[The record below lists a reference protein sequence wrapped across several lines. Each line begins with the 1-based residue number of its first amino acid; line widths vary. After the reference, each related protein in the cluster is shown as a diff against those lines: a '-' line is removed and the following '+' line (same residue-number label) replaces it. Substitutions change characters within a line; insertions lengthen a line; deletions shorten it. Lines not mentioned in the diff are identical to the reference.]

1 MPNFGRILF
10 PVDFSDRCSGAA
22 RYVVDLARR
31 FGSELIL
38 THVLE
43 TPIARPGEL
52 DFGALA
58 FETDREARLQQAQEM
73 LDAFL
78 APEQPGISI
87 VRYIDQGD
95 PARAIV
101 RQANDKAVDL
111 IAMPTHGYGAFRRF
125 ILGSVTAKVLHDA
138 ECSVWTGVHMEDAP
152 APDAITYRNVLCAVD
167 QSEAAVRPLQAAA
180 DFARHVGGEL
190 TVVHAIPM
198 TDAVPERLMDRE
210 LRMYIAKDARDQLQ
224 AKLDELD
231 ITARLCIEG
240 GETAK
245 VVRMAAAQQQAEVV
259 FIGRNSHSGLSGRLR
274 THSYAIIRESP
285 CPVISV

>member
-1 MPNFGRILF
+1 MANFGRILF

-22 RYVVDLARR
+22 HYVVDLARR

-58 FETDREARLQQAQEM
+58 FETDREVRLHQAEEM
-73 LDAFL
+73 LAAFL
-78 APEQPGISI
+78 ASEPPGISI
-87 VRYIDQGD
+87 ARHVKQGD

-101 RQANDKAVDL
+101 RLASDEAVDL

-138 ECSVWTGVHMEDAP
+138 ECAVWTGVHMENAP
-152 APDAITYRNVLCAVD
+152 APDAIAYRNVICAVD
-167 QSEAAVRPLQAAA
+167 NSDSAGRPLRAAA
-180 DFARHVGGEL
+180 EFVRQVGGEL

-210 LRMYIAKDARDQLQ
+210 LRMYIAKDARDRLQ
-224 AKLDELD
+224 SKLDELGM
-231 ITARLCIEG
+231 TARLCIEG
-240 GETAK
+240 GDTAK
-245 VVRMAAAQQQAEVV
+245 VVRMAAEQHNGDIL
-259 FIGRNSHSGLSGRLR
+259 FIGRSNPSGLTGRLR